1 MATIQSTIELYDSFS
16 PVLYNVMDAMNLTLA
31 SVRDMQN
38 AMSGSID
45 VSTFEA
51 AENAIHQAGAAMEAF
66 NRQQQAGGGNTN
78 IATPTLEPVQVP
90 VHWEVDNMETFTN
103 TGAERF
109 QQEVQ
114 SANAMLNVLNQTQAQ
129 ITATAGS
136 MDILPPQA
144 SVDMMNMQNRM
155 QAIQQRIME
164 ISSNPVNIGTEQAN
178 VELERM
184 RTALSGAI
192 EEQNRLNAALDSMD
206 VAGANRAYLNLSS
219 AVSNME
225 QYLRDNTTEQGRFNQ
240 QIRDGTT
247 ASNNLLNSI
256 KKVAG
261 AYLGIQGVQKV
272 LNLSDSITSTNA
284 RLELLNEMNGS
295 LQTQKELEDAIFTS
309 AERSR
314 ASYSATADTIAK
326 LGIQASD
333 AFRGAD
339 EIIAFT
345 ELMNKNF
352 VVGGAETTAQTAAM
366 YQLTQAMAS
375 GRLQG
380 DEYRSIIEN
389 APLLAN
395 AIEDY
400 MVNVQQAEG
409 SMKDWAAEGMLTADV
424 IKAALFTTAG
434 EIDERFEQMPM
445 TFGQIWTSISNR
457 ALRAFQPLLQ
467 RLNDIANSD
476 RFNSMVDGAVG
487 ALAVLGAAAT
497 EVIDL
502 MVSGAAF
509 IHDNWAFIGP
519 LFYTIAFAVGVYTA
533 AVAFNSIALKIN
545 NTLSR
550 IAAIRSA
557 AHGEAIAAE
566 RLATLGMTEAQL
578 KLNAAMY
585 ASPITWILIG
595 IFAIIAA
602 IYIVTAIINEACDVS
617 ISATGMIVG
626 LVFYLMG
633 ALTNCG
639 LLLDNILIGAIMAAM
654 AASNNINEA
663 FTVAIKAVEG
673 VFYGLAAVALAVIA
687 DIAEALAKLPF
698 VTFDAA
704 GLSSAAGAYA
714 AEMAAKAKEA
724 ADYTPDWQDIGA
736 AWDAGFNT
744 FEYLDLDEEFDRGYE
759 WVQKMKEKLSP
770 QGDDEN
776 DKLKDYSNFLN
787 GLETISNNT
796 DATANNTADIADAL
810 EITEEDLKYLRNI
823 AEREVIDRTVL
834 KSVTIDMSG
843 MTNKVENMQDLDGI
857 STYLAKS
864 LRQQMEVSMEGAKKN
879 V

>member
-16 PVLYNVMDAMNLTLA
+16 PVLYNVMDAVNLTIA
-31 SVRDMQN
+31 SVEHMQQSLGANMDMTSLDG
-38 AMSGSID
+38 AVES
-45 VSTFEA
+45 
-51 AENAIHQAGAAMEAF
+51 IHQAEAAMAAMNEQMVNVGNHVNSNIDRQNNF
-66 NRQQQAGGGNTN
+66 NNSLQDANGYAGNLVNT
-78 IATPTLEPVQVP
+78 IK
-90 VHWEVDNMETFTN
+90 
-103 TGAERF
+103 
-109 QQEVQ
+109 
-114 SANAMLNVLNQTQAQ
+114 
-129 ITATAGS
+129 
-136 MDILPPQA
+136 
-144 SVDMMNMQNRM
+144 
-155 QAIQQRIME
+155 RI
-164 ISSNPVNIGTEQAN
+164 G
-178 VELERM
+178 
-184 RTALSGAI
+184 
-192 EEQNRLNAALDSMD
+192 
-206 VAGANRAYLNLSS
+206 
-219 AVSNME
+219 
-225 QYLRDNTTEQGRFNQ
+225 
-240 QIRDGTT
+240 
-247 ASNNLLNSI
+247 
-256 KKVAG
+256 G
-261 AYLGIQGVQKV
+261 AYLTLQGVQKV
-272 LNLSDSITSTNA
+272 LDFSDSITSTNA
-284 RLELLNEMNGS
+284 RLKLVNEINGS
-295 LQTQKELEDAIFTS
+295 LQIQKELEDAIFAS

-314 ASYSATADTIAK
+314 ASYSATASTVAK
-326 LGIQASD
+326 LGIQASK
-333 AFRGAD
+333 AFSGTD

-352 VVGGAETTAQTAAM
+352 VVGGSSATEQAAAM

-389 APLLAN
+389 APLLKN

-424 IKAALFTTAG
+424 IKAALFTTAD

-457 ALRAFQPLLQ
+457 ALRAFQPFLQ
-467 RLNDIANSD
+467 RLNDIANSS
-476 RFNSMVDGAVG
+476 RFNSMIDGAVG

-509 IHDNWAFIGP
+509 VHDNWAFVGP
-519 LFYTIAFAVGVYTA
+519 LFYAIAFAVGVYTA

-602 IYIVTAIINEACDVS
+602 IYIVTAIINKVCDVS

-724 ADYTPDWQDIGA
+724 VDYTPDWQDIGA
-736 AWDAGFNT
+736 AWDVGFNT
-744 FEYLDLDEEFDRGYE
+744 YEYLDLDEEFDRGYE

-776 DKLKDYSNFLN
+776 DKSKDYSNFLN
-787 GLETISNNT
+787 GLEAINNNT
-796 DATANNTADIADAL
+796 DATAGNTADIADAL
-810 EITEEDLKYLRNI
+810 EITEEDLKYLRDI

-864 LRQQMEVSMEGAKKN
+864 LRQQMEVSMEGA
-879 V
+879 

>member
-16 PVLYNVMDAMNLTLA
+16 PVLYNVMDAVNLTIA
-31 SVRDMQN
+31 SVEHMQQSLGANMDMTSLDG
-38 AMSGSID
+38 AVES
-45 VSTFEA
+45 
-51 AENAIHQAGAAMEAF
+51 IHQAEAAMAAMNEQMVNVGNHVNSNIDRQNNF
-66 NRQQQAGGGNTN
+66 NNSLQDANGYAGNLVNT
-78 IATPTLEPVQVP
+78 IK
-90 VHWEVDNMETFTN
+90 
-103 TGAERF
+103 
-109 QQEVQ
+109 
-114 SANAMLNVLNQTQAQ
+114 
-129 ITATAGS
+129 
-136 MDILPPQA
+136 
-144 SVDMMNMQNRM
+144 
-155 QAIQQRIME
+155 RI
-164 ISSNPVNIGTEQAN
+164 G
-178 VELERM
+178 
-184 RTALSGAI
+184 
-192 EEQNRLNAALDSMD
+192 
-206 VAGANRAYLNLSS
+206 
-219 AVSNME
+219 
-225 QYLRDNTTEQGRFNQ
+225 
-240 QIRDGTT
+240 
-247 ASNNLLNSI
+247 
-256 KKVAG
+256 G
-261 AYLGIQGVQKV
+261 AYLTLQGVQKV

-284 RLELLNEMNGS
+284 RLKLVNEMNGS
-295 LQTQKELEDAIFTS
+295 LQTQEELQNAIFAS

-314 ASYSATADTIAK
+314 ATYSATADTIAK
-326 LGIQASD
+326 LGIQASK
-333 AFRGAD
+333 AFSGTD

-409 SMKDWAAEGMLTADV
+409 NMKDWAAEGMLTADV

-457 ALRAFQPLLQ
+457 ALRAFQPFLQ

-519 LFYTIAFAVGVYTA
+519 LFYAIAFAVGVYTA

-557 AHGEAIAAE
+557 AHGEAVAAE

-602 IYIVTAIINEACDVS
+602 IYIVTAIINKVCDVS

-626 LVFYLMG
+626 ALYELRAVIINIGLFIDNVFFGIMNVLDVVLSACG
-633 ALTNCG
+633 NGFINFG
-639 LLLDNILIGAIMAAM
+639 LLVDNIALGIW
-654 AASNNINEA
+654 E
-663 FTVAIKAVEG
+663 VIKAVAENIAIAFKNAINSSKAI
-673 VFYGLAAVALAVIA
+673 FYGLAAVAFDVISK
-687 DIAEALAKLPF
+687 IAEALNKLPF
-698 VTFDAA
+698 IEFDVA
-704 GLSSAAGAYA
+704 GLDAKAAEYA
-714 AEMAAKAKEA
+714 AKSAEA
-724 ADYTPDWQDIGA
+724 ANNISDYTSISD
-736 AWDAGFNT
+736 AWDKGFNT
-744 FEYLDLDEEFDRGYE
+744 YDYLDTGSLSDISDAWNKGFNTYDYMNLDDEFDLGYKAG
-759 WVQKMKEKLSP
+759 QNLA
-770 QGDDEN
+770 N
-776 DKLKDYSNFLN
+776 KLKSIFTPEEDDKTKDYTDLLN
-787 GLETISNNT
+787 GLEAINNNT
-796 DATANNTADIADAL
+796 GSTADNTADIADAL
-810 EITEEDLKYLRNI
+810 EITEEDLKYLRDI

-864 LRQQMEVSMEGAKKN
+864 LRQQMEVSMEGA
-879 V
+879 